1 MAMTGKERAL
11 KSYYKKRKEQQTRL
25 WNGIVDYILE
35 EITDPE
41 YSRERLVDNLVNSGL
56 RILKEDPR
64 VIKRRQTEDYNNE
77 Q

>member
-11 KSYYKKRKEQQTRL
+11 KCYYKKRKEQQTRV
-25 WNGIVDYILE
+25 WNDIVDYILV

-41 YSRERLVDNLVNSGL
+41 YNRDRLVDNLVNSGL